1 MAESFADQLRALG
14 LEPGDTVL
22 MHSSMKALG
31 TKQTPE
37 AFLREIIEALGPEG
51 TLLLPA
57 LTYANV
63 TADRPLFSVRV
74 SEPCIGLLPRT
85 FFHMEGVKR
94 SLHPTHSVCAF
105 GKRAAELT
113 AQHALDDTPVG
124 PHSPFMLLP
133 AHGGKLLFVGDVLRC
148 CTMMH
153 GIEEI
158 ANTPYTLQKER
169 TRYIIEDC
177 DGNRTP
183 RDMIGHD
190 FAGWK
195 QEYGRIRDIL
205 APPAIRTGRVGE
217 AGCTLIDAAALVQ
230 RALEKLRENPY
241 FFVSKS
247 EEA

>member
-1 MAESFADQLRALG
+1 MPESFVPQLRALG
-14 LEPGDTVL
+14 LQPGDTVL

-31 TKQTPE
+31 TTQPPE
-37 AFLREIIEALGPEG
+37 AFLRAVIEALGEG

-57 LTYANV
+57 LTYENVNANQ
-63 TADRPLFSVRV
+63 PLFSVRT

-85 FFHMEGVKR
+85 FFHMKGVVR
-94 SLHPTHSVCAF
+94 SLHPTHSVCAY
-105 GKRAAELT
+105 GKRAVELT
-113 AQHALDDTPVG
+113 AQHAQDDTPVG

-133 AHGGKLLFVGDVLRC
+133 ACGGKLLFVGDVLGC

-158 ANTPYTLQKER
+158 AGAPYTLQKER
-169 TRYIIEDC
+169 TRYIVEDC

-183 RDMIGHD
+183 RDMVGHD
-190 FAGWK
+190 FVGWK

-205 APPAIRTGRVGE
+205 AFPAIRHGKMGE
-217 AGCTLIDAAALVQ
+217 ACCTLIDAAALAQ
-230 RALEKLRENPY
+230 AALEKLRGDAY

-247 EEA
+247 Q